1 MTKCNSTDKK
11 SIEQQTHDRY
21 LRRAIAKYGNSA
33 FDYSNT
39 LFSGSLAE
47 VTIRCNSCNCDF
59 KTNAYMHT
67 RKSGLGGCT
76 NCRKIKR
83 EQAKAKSKVTTLNN
97 RARAE
102 NRLNNAHGVA
112 FSYTNPVV
120 DNNGLIRLDA
130 QCLSCKS
137 INNVAAKEHYKK
149 PSCYSCK
156 LDRKQIVDNK
166 KHKENVARAIAK
178 HGDKYDFSNVF
189 MKNATTKVAIKC
201 NDCGVVTE
209 QTVANLV
216 HTSDGCLNCYNKN
229 RAWTQLEFLE
239 KASAVHKDSYSY
251 EKTVYLN
258 TKSKVVI
265 TCLEHGDFT
274 QAPSQHLKGH
284 GCPECGKKFGGWSRT
299 RFKNLCKRNGEPR
312 LYVIRCSG
320 NDESFY
326 KIGITSNDLETRFKR
341 AGYLPYDYK
350 SLYQISGEPDY
361 IFDLE
366 VRLHSLLKDDRYE
379 PKIEFGGYTECFTTI
394 KPVEKL
400 LKELSNTDQLQLI
413 A

>member
-112 FSYTNPVV
+112 FRYANPVV

-201 NDCGVVTE
+201 NDCGVATE
-209 QTVANLV
+209 QTVSNII
-216 HTSDGCLNCYNKN
+216 HNSYGCRNCYVESQKMTGSEFFT
-229 RAWTQLEFLE
+229 RAKDRHKHKYAYKKDTFGGLDSVIKVRCQTHGWFEQV
-239 KASAVHKDSYSY
+239 AS
-251 EKTVYLN
+251 N
-258 TKSKVVI
+258 
-265 TCLEHGDFT
+265 
-274 QAPSQHLKGH
+274 HLQY
-284 GCPECGKKFGGWSRT
+284 GCRECGKSLGGWSRT
-299 RFKNLCKRNGEPR
+299 RFVKLCKRTGKAI
-312 LYVIRCSG
+312 LYAIKCYD
-320 NDESFY
+320 NNESFY
-326 KIGITSNDLETRFKR
+326 KIGITSNDLKTRFKR
-341 AGYLPYDYK
+341 KGYLPYDYTPLFEIEG
-350 SLYQISGEPDY
+350 SPSY

>member
-1 MTKCNSTDKK
+1 MTKRNSTDKK

-21 LRRAIAKYGNSA
+21 LSRAIAKYGNSA
-33 FDYSNT
+33 FDYRNT

-189 MKNATTKVAIKC
+189 MKNATTKVAIRC
-201 NDCGVVTE
+201 NDCGVATE
-209 QTVANLV
+209 QTVSNII
-216 HTSDGCLNCYNKN
+216 HNSDGCRNCYVESQKMTGSEFFT
-229 RAWTQLEFLE
+229 RAKDKHKHKYAYKKDTFGGLDSVIKVRCQTHGWFEQV
-239 KASAVHKDSYSY
+239 AS
-251 EKTVYLN
+251 N
-258 TKSKVVI
+258 
-265 TCLEHGDFT
+265 
-274 QAPSQHLKGH
+274 HLQH
-284 GCPECGKKFGGWSRT
+284 GCHECGKATGGWSRG
-299 RFKNLCKRNGEPR
+299 RFERLCDGDDGT
-312 LYVIRCSG
+312 LYALKCFDGASA
-320 NDESFY
+320 FY
-326 KIGITSNDLETRFKR
+326 KVGITSATVAKRYRSRSHLPYEYKLVSEIKGAAAYIYDLETK
-341 AGYLPYDYK
+341 
-350 SLYQISGEPDY
+350 
-361 IFDLE
+361 
-366 VRLHSLLKDDRYE
+366 LHALLKEHRYE
-379 PKIEFGGYTECFTTI
+379 PSEHFRGHTECFTTI
-394 KPVEKL
+394 KPIEKL
-400 LKELSNTDQLQLI
+400 LNELESTDQLQLI